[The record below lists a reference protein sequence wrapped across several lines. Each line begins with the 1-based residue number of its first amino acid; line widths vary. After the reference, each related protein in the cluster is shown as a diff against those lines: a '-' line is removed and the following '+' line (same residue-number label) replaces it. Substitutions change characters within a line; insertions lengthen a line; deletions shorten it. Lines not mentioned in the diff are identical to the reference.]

1 LGNTVV
7 RGIMWC
13 FLRVGTR
20 KKHHM
25 CSHTPEI
32 PNDPILILQK
42 EAWLASIM
50 EFPGLSAGKAARP
63 R

>member
-1 LGNTVV
+1 MTQPWQSLGSLGNPVV

-13 FLRVGTR
+13 FLRAGTR

-32 PNDPILILQK
+32 PNEPISTQPPK
-42 EAWLASIM
+42 W
-50 EFPGLSAGKAARP
+50 GKIDRQ
-63 R
+63 